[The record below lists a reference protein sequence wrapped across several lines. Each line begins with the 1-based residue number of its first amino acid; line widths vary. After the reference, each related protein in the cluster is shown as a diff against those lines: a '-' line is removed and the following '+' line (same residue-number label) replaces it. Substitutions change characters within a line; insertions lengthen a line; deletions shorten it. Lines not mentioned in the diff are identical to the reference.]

1 MNTNCPKT
9 SHETMCENQVDWQW
23 NEIAARE
30 DRQGLKESIHRMECE
45 TRIWCNRLRSVM
57 NIVQLIVHARQMKQ
71 SVDPICEE
79 LVIDDVQNNINWEHI
94 RQIPIILNFGVVRIA
109 DLYQSYQWHL
119 ASNVINRPFYVQCLL
134 FFVLTQLLHLRG
146 EFVMPPFK
154 QNQIGQGAGKKVQ
167 KKSENISY
175 YTGRDELIN

>member
-1 MNTNCPKT
+1 
-9 SHETMCENQVDWQW
+9 MCENQVDWQW

-109 DLYQSYQWHL
+109 DLY
-119 ASNVINRPFYVQCLL
+119 
-134 FFVLTQLLHLRG
+134 
-146 EFVMPPFK
+146 
-154 QNQIGQGAGKKVQ
+154 
-167 KKSENISY
+167 
-175 YTGRDELIN
+175 